1 MGSDEQYYPRHL
13 VLVPCPYQGHINPML
28 QLATILH
35 SRGFSISILHAQF
48 NSPSPRSHPQF
59 RFISIPDG
67 LSEELISSGNI
78 PAILLAVN
86 ANCREPLKDRVA
98 RMIRDEKS
106 DGDVAC
112 IIYDEL
118 MYCSEA
124 AANSMGIPR
133 LVLRTSCAANMLT
146 YHVFPQLREKGYL
159 PEQYTDSTSSE
170 PVPGLP
176 HLRYKDLPS
185 YTTNWPIEAQLDL
198 MATVRQ
204 TRSASAV
211 IWNTSTTL
219 ESSSLSTIHPHIVPQ
234 IPIFAIGP
242 FHKQIHQ
249 PETETL
255 TDEQSAA
262 IAFLDQ
268 QPPNSVLYI
277 SFGSLAV
284 LAPAEFQEMAW
295 GIANSGQR
303 FLWVVRPGLVY
314 GSGTTDSLL
323 PEGFAEKTGERGK
336 VVKWA
341 QQRKVLGHKAVGG
354 FWTHCGWNSTLEAV
368 AEGVPMMCRPWF
380 ADQPVNARQVID
392 GWGVGIEVKKEMGK
406 EEIEKVIRKLMV
418 EEDGEGIRKNALE
431 LKERILG
438 SLAEGGSGFD
448 GLNQLVEFIGS
459 C

>member
-124 AANSMGIPR
+124 AANSLGLPSIM
-133 LVLRTSCAANMLT
+133 LRTNTVSTFMARD
-146 YHVFPQLREKGYL
+146 HVLQLIDQGRL
-159 PEQYTDSTSSE
+159 PLQDSILEQ
-170 PVPGLP
+170 PVPEHYP
-176 HLRYKDLPS
+176 LRYKDLPTS
-185 YTTNWPIEAQLDL
+185 IFQPLSNFVKSVNNLRE
-198 MATVRQ
+198 VR
-204 TRSASAV
+204 SSSAV
-211 IWNTSTTL
+211 IWNTMNCL
-219 ESSSLSTIHPHIVPQ
+219 EKSLLEKVKQ
-234 IPIFAIGP
+234 QCQVPIFTVGP
-242 FHKQIHQ
+242 MHKFAPPISTSLLKEDYTCI
-249 PETETL
+249 PW
-255 TDEQSAA
+255 
-262 IAFLDQ
+262 LDQ
-268 QPPNSVLYI
+268 QASNSVIYVSL
-277 SFGSLAV
+277 GSLACISETE
-284 LAPAEFQEMAW
+284 LAEMAW
-295 GIANSGQR
+295 GLANSNIP
-303 FLWVVRPGLVY
+303 FLWVVRPGLVR
-314 GSGTTDSLL
+314 GTKTDSLL

>member
-124 AANSMGIPR
+124 AANSLGLPSIM
-133 LVLRTSCAANMLT
+133 LRTNTVSTFMARD
-146 YHVFPQLREKGYL
+146 HVLQLIDQGRL
-159 PEQYTDSTSSE
+159 PLQDSILEQ
-170 PVPGLP
+170 PVPEHYP
-176 HLRYKDLPS
+176 LRYKDLPTS
-185 YTTNWPIEAQLDL
+185 IFQPLSNFVKSVNNLRE
-198 MATVRQ
+198 VR
-204 TRSASAV
+204 SSSAV
-211 IWNTSTTL
+211 IWNTMNCL
-219 ESSSLSTIHPHIVPQ
+219 EKSLLEKVKQ
-234 IPIFAIGP
+234 QCQVPIFTVGP
-242 FHKQIHQ
+242 MHKFAPPISTSLLKEDYTCI
-249 PETETL
+249 PW
-255 TDEQSAA
+255 
-262 IAFLDQ
+262 LDQ

>member
-1 MGSDEQYYPRHL
+1 
-13 VLVPCPYQGHINPML
+13 ML
-28 QLATILH
+28 QLGTILH
-35 SRGFSISILHAQF
+35 SRGFDISIAHTRFHAPSFLHAQF

-106 DGDVAC
+106 DALGKMMDEDDNNKPCVVYDGMMYFAEGVAK
-112 IIYDEL
+112 E
-118 MYCSEA
+118 
-124 AANSMGIPR
+124 MGIPR

-146 YHVFPQLREKGYL
+146 YHVFPQLR
-159 PEQYTDSTSSE
+159 DSTSSE